1 LELAD
6 PPTELWRVW
15 RPLWLRRSLLAK
27 RLVPLVVGLLML
39 VLLGGGYLVVLRVAV
54 ARGVSVADTRTFAD
68 SWFEPTPWAVAIY
81 MTLWLYFPITLLLAP
96 RTRKGHASLL
106 LLLQALLWLSLASFT
121 AFLATPTFLHSR
133 AEMEARL
140 QHASGWVAQAF
151 EDLYSLDAPYNAWPS
166 LHVSM
171 SLVLLLTAQ
180 RLMRGRFPRAL
191 ALAWWPAWVAL
202 LWSILA
208 TKQHHAFDVW
218 TGALAGALTWL
229 LYLSPRLAA
238 IPDDEGP

>member
-1 LELAD
+1 M
-6 PPTELWRVW
+6 
-15 RPLWLRRSLLAK
+15 PLI
-27 RLVPLVVGLLML
+27 VGLLML
-39 VLLGGGYLVVLRVAV
+39 VLLGGGYLLVLRIAV

-68 SWFEPTPWAVAIY
+68 SWFGPTPWAVAVY
-81 MTLWLYFPITLLLAP
+81 MTLWLYFPIVLVLAP
-96 RTRKGHASLL
+96 RTRSGQASLL
-106 LLLQALLWLSLASFT
+106 LLLQALLWLSLVSFT

-133 AEMEARL
+133 AEMEDKL

-151 EDLYSLDAPYNAWPS
+151 EHLYSLDAPYNAWPS

-171 SLVLLLTAQ
+171 SLVLLLAAQ
-180 RLMRGRFPRAL
+180 RLMRGRFPRVL
-191 ALAWWPAWVAL
+191 AWSWWPAWIAL

-218 TGALAGALTWL
+218 TGAVAGALTWL

-238 IPDDEGP
+238 LPPMTDDLTLSGERSPR